1 MTTPEIEKR
10 FFSVRQLPLIAIIMY
25 VFALGAWIAVL
36 GRWVPMPGGEME
48 GMNMEMSEPGV
59 PEAMAIGQGLVG
71 VGLYLVM
78 WGVMMIAMMYPST
91 VPLFRLY
98 NQTLRELSFSGK
110 AARLSALLGVYTL
123 VWTLTGL
130 VPLIVN
136 TMAPI
141 TVLASDYRF
150 LLFGGVLILLGG
162 YQLSPYKYQCLDKC
176 RSPFGF
182 LMTYHRPGIRGAARI
197 GVRFSVFCVGC
208 CWALFAFMIVVGSM
222 NILWMAIIALVL
234 SLERTVSW
242 GPQLARA
249 VGVVAGVT
257 GVGLLVVS
265 VVS

>member
-1 MTTPEIEKR
+1 MTTHEPR
-10 FFSVRQLPLIAIIMY
+10 QRAFTVRQLPLIAIVMY
-25 VFALGAWIAVL
+25 VFALGAWIAIL
-36 GRWVPMPGGEME
+36 WRWVPMPGGEMD
-48 GMNMEMSEPGV
+48 MQMSDPGV
-59 PEAMAIGQGLVG
+59 PEAMAIGQGPVG

-98 NQTLRELSFSGK
+98 NQTLKEFSLRAK

-130 VPLIVN
+130 VPLSVN

-141 TVLASDYRF
+141 AALASDQKL

-182 LMTYHRPGIRGAARI
+182 LMTYHRPGIHGAVRMGA
-197 GVRFSVFCVGC
+197 RFSLFCVGC
-208 CWALFAFMIVVGSM
+208 CWALFAFMVVVGSM

-242 GPQLARA
+242 GPQLAKA

-257 GVGLLVVS
+257 GVGFLVVS
-265 VVS
+265 VV

>member
-1 MTTPEIEKR
+1 MPAHEPSRGSFT
-10 FFSVRQLPLIAIIMY
+10 VRQLPLIAIVMY
-25 VFALGAWIAVL
+25 AIALGAWVAIL
-36 GRWVPMPGGEME
+36 WRWVPMPGGEMG
-48 GMNMEMSEPGV
+48 GMDTQMSDPGV
-59 PEAMAIGQGLVG
+59 PEAMAIGQGAVG

-98 NQTLRELSFSGK
+98 NQTLKELSPTGR

-123 VWTLTGL
+123 VWTLTGI

-136 TMAPI
+136 AVAPI
-141 TVLASDYRF
+141 AALASDHRF

-182 LMTYHRPGIRGAARI
+182 LMAHHRPGVRGAVRMGA
-197 GVRFSVFCVGC
+197 RFSLFCVGC
-208 CWALFAFMIVVGSM
+208 CWALFAFMVAVGSM

-242 GPQLARA
+242 GPQLAKA
-249 VGVVAGVT
+249 VGVVAGVA
-257 GVGLLVVS
+257 GGGFIVVS
-265 VVS
+265 MV

>member
-1 MTTPEIEKR
+1 MTTPETEKR
-10 FFSVRQLPLIAIIMY
+10 RFTVRQLPLIAIGMY
-25 VFALGAWIAVL
+25 VIALGAWIAIL
-36 GRWVPMPGGEME
+36 WRWVPMPGGEME
-48 GMNMEMSEPGV
+48 GMDMQMSDPGV
-59 PEAMAIGQGLVG
+59 PEAMAIEQGPAG
-71 VGLYLVM
+71 IGLYLVM

-98 NQTLRELSFSGK
+98 NQTLKDLSSLAK
-110 AARLSALLGVYTL
+110 AVRLSALLGVYTL

-136 TMAPI
+136 AVAP
-141 TVLASDYRF
+141 TTALASDQRL

-182 LMTYHRPGIRGAARI
+182 LMTYHRPGIRGAVSM
-197 GVRFSVFCVGC
+197 GVRFSLFCVGC
-208 CWALFAFMIVVGSM
+208 CWALFAFMVVVGSM

-242 GPQLARA
+242 GPQLATA

-257 GVGLLVVS
+257 GVSFIVVS
-265 VVS
+265 MV